1 MGEEGDIFWVSLAE
15 RVIGILVIIIGAIM
29 LYFTATTADLGGF
42 GVFFS
47 VLSIILLILGVFLLI
62 IKPSH

>member
-62 IKPSH
+62 MKTSH